1 MAPRGQGRVALMA
14 KPTSKHKPRPLRLLL
29 PARAA
34 NEQNPRISALSPLMP
49 QPGEL
54 IYLEF
59 LWGRSICRY

>member
-1 MAPRGQGRVALMA
+1 MMA
-14 KPTSKHKPRPLRLLL
+14 KLAGKHKPLPLHLL
-29 PARAA
+29 PLAQAA
-34 NEQNPRISALSPLMP
+34 NEQIPRISALSPLMP